1 MREESMAQ
9 FGSAVCDFDVDE
21 AQDGKHWTIAVKPRA
36 DIGLPAPGQLT
47 LELKPDFEYGDA
59 QVLTRML
66 KDWITQ
72 IRFEP
77 TE

>member
-1 MREESMAQ
+1 MTP

-21 AQDGKHWTIAVKPRA
+21 AQDGKHWTIAVKPRNGE
-36 DIGLPAPGQLT
+36 GLPGPGRLT

-59 QVLTRML
+59 KELTRML

-72 IRFEP
+72 VRFDPSE
-77 TE
+77 